1 MADLPRVSVV
11 VPHYNDLGGLEK
23 CLASLL
29 AQTYAADRFEVLVAD
44 NASPQG
50 LAAVEAVV
58 AGRARVVLVAE
69 RGAGLARNGA
79 VALATGEIL
88 AFIDSDCQARPDWLA
103 QGVEALPAYD
113 FIGGRVTV
121 LVEDERRMTPVEA
134 FERVFA
140 FNFEHYITRMGFTG
154 AGNLFCPRDLF
165 HAIGDFKTMVSEDVE
180 WSRRG
185 VAMGYRLGYAPLA
198 VVGHPARRSWSELI
212 RKWRRVNSELFAL
225 SQGAPWRRTKW
236 LVRALG
242 LPASAVVHTPRV
254 LFSDQLSG
262 PRQRFDALCVLYGV
276 RFWRLADAVA
286 VIGRSARNDA
296 EISKPEVV
304 P

>member
-1 MADLPRVSVV
+1 MAELPRISVV

-23 CLASLL
+23 CLASLQ
-29 AQTYAADRFEVLVAD
+29 AQTYPADRFEVLIAD

-58 AGRARVVLVAE
+58 AGRARVILVEE
-69 RGAGLARNGA
+69 RGAGPARNGA
-79 VALATGEIL
+79 VAQATGEIL

-103 QGVEALPAYD
+103 EGVAALPAHD

-121 LVEDERRMTPVEA
+121 LVDDETRMTPVEA

-140 FNFEHYITRMGFTG
+140 FNFDHYINKMGFTG
-154 AGNLFCPRDLF
+154 AGNLFCPRKLF
-165 HAIGDFKTMVSEDVE
+165 HAIGGFKLTVSEDVE
-180 WSRRG
+180 WSRRA

-198 VVGHPARRSWSELI
+198 IVGHPARRTWDELI
-212 RKWRRVNSELFAL
+212 LKWRRVNSELFHL
-225 SQGAPWRRTKW
+225 SQGARWSRTRW
-236 LVRALG
+236 FVRALG

-262 PRQRFDALCVLYGV
+262 PRQRFDALWVLYGV
-276 RFWRLADAVA
+276 RFWRLANAVSLLG
-286 VIGRSARNDA
+286 GRARAAAQD
-296 EISKPEVV
+296 SGPEVA

>member
-1 MADLPRVSVV
+1 MAELPRISVV

-23 CLASLL
+23 CLASLE
-29 AQTYAADRFEVLVAD
+29 AQTYPADRFEVLIAD

-50 LAAVEAVV
+50 IAAVEAVV
-58 AGRARVVLVAE
+58 AGRARVILVEE
-69 RGAGLARNGA
+69 RGAGPARNGA
-79 VALATGEIL
+79 VAQATGEIL
-88 AFIDSDCQARPDWLA
+88 AFIDSDCQAQPDWLA
-103 QGVEALPAYD
+103 QGIAALPAYD

-121 LVEDERRMTPVEA
+121 LVDDEKNMTPVEA

-140 FNFEHYITRMGFTG
+140 FNFDHYINKMGFTG
-154 AGNLFCPRDLF
+154 AGNLFCPRALF
-165 HAIGDFKTMVSEDVE
+165 HAIGGFKLTVSEDVE

-198 VVGHPARRSWSELI
+198 IVGHPARRTWDELI
-212 RKWRRVNSELFAL
+212 LKWRRVNSELFHL
-225 SQGAPWRRTKW
+225 SQGARWSRMRW

-262 PRQRFDALCVLYGV
+262 PRQKFDALCVLYGV
-276 RFWRLADAVA
+276 RFWRLGNALSLL
-286 VIGRSARNDA
+286 GRSAHPDA
-296 EISKPEVV
+296 PVSRPEVA